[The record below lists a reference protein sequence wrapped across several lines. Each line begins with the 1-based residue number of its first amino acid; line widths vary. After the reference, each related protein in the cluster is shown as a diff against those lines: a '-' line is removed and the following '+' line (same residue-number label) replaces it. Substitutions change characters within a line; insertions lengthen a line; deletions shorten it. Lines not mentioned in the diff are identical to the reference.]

1 MKKCVSLKRHSQA
14 SVDGCGKLVMW
25 QWFHWPI
32 WLQHAMC
39 YSCHPMSDC
48 RLCRWRVW
56 GWCQVNDSFSNIW
69 KSRSFSLTFWKPL
82 IFFSAETA
90 VRKAFREC
98 ENRGS
103 RDLANMQAAKSCPFL
118 PFLVKWQ
125 KTKTS
130 GPGLVDF
137 FLFFFGHFSNVYGK
151 RGKHDGSTSSTFP
164 ENPQGRRGALQLLKG
179 AQLDLTSW
187 VAESFHFWWSS
198 KYVQISFW
206 FRGIFF
212 GPEDPG
218 PPPPFKPEVR
228 LARKWE
234 QTLNQRERFGP
245 PRTVGW
251 CIVMVSVYRM

>member
-137 FLFFFGHFSNVYGK
+137 FFVFFWAFFQCIRKKGETWWFNIFHFSWE
-151 RGKHDGSTSSTFP
+151 SSGQTWSFAASQRCAAWSY
-164 ENPQGRRGALQLLKG
+164 EL
-179 AQLDLTSW
+179 